1 MAGTEDTTQNQNTAQ
16 NGAEVP
22 LVDQVKDQVKQQTQQ
37 AVQHCQEYAGQAVN
51 IVSIRLK
58 SSLAQQKD
66 HLATGITDVAQILK
80 KNGDSF
86 RSQGIGV
93 FAGPYIDQAVTK
105 LSEVGTTIQN
115 KDIDEVI
122 RDTENFARLQPAAFV
137 GVATL
142 LGFVAAR
149 FLRSSGQTVSDA

>member
-1 MAGTEDTTQNQNTAQ
+1 MADTENTTPNQNTAQ
-16 NGAEVP
+16 NGAEAP

-37 AVQHCQEYAGQAVN
+37 AVQHGQEYAGQAVN
-51 IVSIRLK
+51 IVSTRLK

-66 HLATGITDVAQILK
+66 HLATGITDAAQILK
-80 KNGDSF
+80 QNGDSF

-93 FAGPYIDQAVTK
+93 FAGPYIDQAVAK

-137 GVATL
+137 GAAAL

-149 FLRSSGQTVSDA
+149 FLKSSGQAVAA